1 MATVKIRHWRAAL
14 GFAVGLPVGAL
25 ALVLGQKL
33 PLSIVLGA
41 DAGAA
46 VYLVTTGAAIFRDDE
61 AKVRRRASVE
71 DENVVVIMTLVV
83 AAMAISL
90 ASLIFALKQG
100 KGAGGGPAP
109 WLAVLAVLTLVE
121 SWLVVQM
128 LFCIHYAHLYFG
140 DTDSTCGPD
149 KGLQFTGDQPKT
161 YRDFWYIAVCM
172 GATFQVSDFSTTNTR
187 FRDVITIHAMIAF
200 AFNTLV
206 LALGVG
212 IVGNLL
218 G

>member
-1 MATVKIRHWRAAL
+1 MSVLRRHWRAASA
-14 GFAVGLPVGAL
+14 FAVGLPVGIAAL
-25 ALVLGQKL
+25 ALGQKL
-33 PLSIVLGA
+33 ALSIVLGA

-46 VYLVTTGAAIFRDDE
+46 VFLLTTGAVILNDE
-61 AKVRRRASVE
+61 ETDIRRRAAY
-71 DENVVVIMTLVV
+71 DDANVAVIMGLVLG
-83 AAMAISL
+83 AMGASL
-90 ASLIFALKQG
+90 SALIFALRQG
-100 KGAGGGPAP
+100 KGAGHEASS
-109 WLAVLAVLTLVE
+109 WLVILAVLTLIE

-140 DTDSTCGPD
+140 DVDNDQRVDRGV
-149 KGLQFTGDQPKT
+149 KFEGEQPKS
-161 YRDFWYIAVCM
+161 YREFWYMAVCM
-172 GATFQVSDFSTTNTR
+172 GATFQVSDFSLTTTR
-187 FRDVITIHAMIAF
+187 FRDVITIHALIAF

>member
-1 MATVKIRHWRAAL
+1 MRRHWRAAL
-14 GFAVGLPVGAL
+14 AFAVGVPVVAAALLLRQKL
-25 ALVLGQKL
+25 AL
-33 PLSIVLGA
+33 STVLGA

-46 VYLVTTGAAIFRDDE
+46 VFLVTIGAVIFNDDE
-61 AKVRRRASVE
+61 ADVRRRAAY
-71 DENVVVIMTLVV
+71 DDANVAVIMTLVI
-83 AAMAISL
+83 AAMAASL
-90 ASLIFALKQG
+90 SALIFALKQG
-100 KGAGGGPAP
+100 KAP
-109 WLAVLAVLTLVE
+109 GHEASPLLVVLALVTLVE

-140 DTDSTCGPD
+140 DLDDDDHAD
-149 KGLQFTGDQPKT
+149 KGVKFEGDQPKS
-161 YRDFWYIAVCM
+161 YREFWYMAVCM
-172 GATFQVSDFSTTNTR
+172 GATFQVSDFSITSTR
-187 FRDVITIHAMIAF
+187 FRNVITVHALVAF